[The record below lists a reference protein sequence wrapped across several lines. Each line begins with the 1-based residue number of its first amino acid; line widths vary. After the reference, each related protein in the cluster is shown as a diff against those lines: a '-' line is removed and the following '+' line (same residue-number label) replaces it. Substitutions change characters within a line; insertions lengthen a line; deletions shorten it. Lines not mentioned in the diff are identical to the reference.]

1 MIRFILRRALRGT
14 EDRVGFLILA
24 AALALFAAQPAFAHG
39 YKIGQLEIGHPWA
52 RMTPAGAKVGG
63 GYLAIENKGTEPDR
77 LVSVTAE
84 IADRAEIHEMTVKD
98 GVMNMRM
105 LADGIEI
112 PAGGEVKLAPGGY
125 HLMLIGLKQPL
136 KEGERFKGTLTFAKA
151 GTVDVEFKVEGMA
164 GPKGAALPAPRTIAA
179 IWRRRPTSA
188 ATSPRTARRAAR
200 PAGRAN
206 ACPCAPRTSFP
217 DLSDDRYSHARR
229 FRARGQPLSCR
240 LALALLCRAA
250 GAALHDPAQRD
261 RRALPLPRRDRRP
274 RPPRSQAGR
283 RARSPAA
290 GPECLDRCRAG
301 GPARH
306 RAQDRHAGDAG
317 RLGRGGGEDARGRAP
332 LGLCRSL

>member
-164 GPKGAALPAPRTIAA
+164 GPKGAA
-179 IWRRRPTSA
+179 
-188 ATSPRTARRAAR
+188 
-200 PAGRAN
+200 PAGAEDHSGHMAPPAN
-206 ACPCAPRTSFP
+206 
-217 DLSDDRYSHARR
+217 
-229 FRARGQPLSCR
+229 
-240 LALALLCRAA
+240 
-250 GAALHDPAQRD
+250 
-261 RRALPLPRRDRRP
+261 
-274 RPPRSQAGR
+274 
-283 RARSPAA
+283 
-290 GPECLDRCRAG
+290 
-301 GPARH
+301 
-306 RAQDRHAGDAG
+306 
-317 RLGRGGGEDARGRAP
+317 
-332 LGLCRSL
+332 